1 MVTVSSN
8 KKIFNVRGLLI
19 NKDITSITPAEITL
33 NRNRDMKELAIKALA
48 LPVSCRTA
56 V

>member
-1 MVTVSSN
+1 MVTVSRH

-19 NKDITSITPAEITL
+19 NKDIINITL
-33 NRNRDMKELAIKALA
+33 AETTLNKNRDMKELAIKALA